1 MKLLNLTAA
10 LFLGGVL
17 QAQNPLPAIHPQP
30 QEVTLSTNRMKAPH
44 GFTLSGMQHPDED
57 AMRLIR
63 QTLSITDN
71 SEALPLKI
79 TSLEDRTPELK
90 RSGAYLLV
98 ITPEEIDIAIS
109 DSRGLFY
116 AAQTLQQLAQT
127 DGQGNTT
134 LPLGVIKDYPD
145 VAYRGTVEGFYGDP
159 WSHTDRIEQ
168 LRFYGKMKMNTYI
181 YGPKD
186 DPYHSSPN
194 WRKPYPEKEAAQI
207 KDLVKEAAANKVDFV
222 WAIHPGLDIKWTDE
236 DRMNVLNKF
245 GMMYDLGVRSFAV
258 FFDDISG
265 EGAKADKQADL
276 LNFLQKEFIEKKEG
290 VSPLIMCPTEYNRA
304 WAGSDYLDV
313 LGRTLDPAI
322 HVMWTGNSVIHD
334 ITLEGQE
341 WVNKRIQR
349 PSYVWWNFPVSDYCR
364 DHLLMGP
371 SYGLDPNAAHAM
383 SGFVANPMERAEASK
398 VALYGVADYT
408 WNMKAY
414 NPESDF
420 VEACRYVLPEAPE
433 AFRTFCENNCDP
445 GPNGHRYRYNADA
458 ADRMNRL
465 FAEITAAPAAIET
478 SRNKALID
486 EIKPWLMQF
495 HLLGKAGQKAIRTAE
510 TGQGEDRAATWQ
522 SYLSLTSLLDSMRT
536 IDRTY
541 NQNPYQKGVKVGS
554 RVLTPFV
561 QEIHSGVGSN
571 LLFADQTDAATQM
584 SKASILTD
592 IEQLKYQ
599 PLKEGKDQIGYNRLN
614 EVLRIEPGQ
623 SFGLTWELQ
632 KEATSFNFS
641 LPKSENSGR
650 VFEWSADGRQWTT
663 IADIPADQARFK
675 LEKLAP
681 GARYIRMRNAT
692 DKQMQIYLYEF
703 AVTTKEDT
711 SIDPVRLMYDKNLES
726 VNTLTASSR
735 ITIDKEKE
743 GSLELYLSGSPCS
756 QVVVEGSPLKGKVK
770 QVLYSGPANYI
781 KLKKE
786 ALESVKALEL
796 YNAGSS
802 PVNIHEIN

>member
-30 QEVTLSTNRMKAPH
+30 QEVTLSTNRLKAPH

-186 DPYHSSPN
+186 DPSHSSPN

-290 VSPLIMCPTEYNRA
+290 VSPLIMCPTEYNRP
-304 WAGSDYLDV
+304 
-313 LGRTLDPAI
+313 GR
-322 HVMWTGNSVIHD
+322 
-334 ITLEGQE
+334 
-341 WVNKRIQR
+341 
-349 PSYVWWNFPVSDYCR
+349 
-364 DHLLMGP
+364 
-371 SYGLDPNAAHAM
+371 
-383 SGFVANPMERAEASK
+383 
-398 VALYGVADYT
+398 
-408 WNMKAY
+408 
-414 NPESDF
+414 
-420 VEACRYVLPEAPE
+420 
-433 AFRTFCENNCDP
+433 
-445 GPNGHRYRYNADA
+445 
-458 ADRMNRL
+458 
-465 FAEITAAPAAIET
+465 
-478 SRNKALID
+478 
-486 EIKPWLMQF
+486 
-495 HLLGKAGQKAIRTAE
+495 
-510 TGQGEDRAATWQ
+510 
-522 SYLSLTSLLDSMRT
+522 
-536 IDRTY
+536 
-541 NQNPYQKGVKVGS
+541 
-554 RVLTPFV
+554 
-561 QEIHSGVGSN
+561 
-571 LLFADQTDAATQM
+571 
-584 SKASILTD
+584 
-592 IEQLKYQ
+592 
-599 PLKEGKDQIGYNRLN
+599 
-614 EVLRIEPGQ
+614 
-623 SFGLTWELQ
+623 
-632 KEATSFNFS
+632 EATIWMCWAERSTRRS
-641 LPKSENSGR
+641 
-650 VFEWSADGRQWTT
+650 
-663 IADIPADQARFK
+663 
-675 LEKLAP
+675 
-681 GARYIRMRNAT
+681 M
-692 DKQMQIYLYEF
+692 
-703 AVTTKEDT
+703 
-711 SIDPVRLMYDKNLES
+711 
-726 VNTLTASSR
+726 
-735 ITIDKEKE
+735 
-743 GSLELYLSGSPCS
+743 
-756 QVVVEGSPLKGKVK
+756 
-770 QVLYSGPANYI
+770 
-781 KLKKE
+781 
-786 ALESVKALEL
+786 
-796 YNAGSS
+796 
-802 PVNIHEIN
+802 